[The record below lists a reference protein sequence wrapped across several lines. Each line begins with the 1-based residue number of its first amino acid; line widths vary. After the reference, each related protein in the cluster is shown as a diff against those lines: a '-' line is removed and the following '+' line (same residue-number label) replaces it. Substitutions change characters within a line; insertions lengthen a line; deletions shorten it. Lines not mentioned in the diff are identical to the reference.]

1 MPDVLVVNLTR
12 FGDLLQ
18 SQPLIH
24 DLHDSGHS
32 VGLICLENF
41 LPALPLL
48 RHVEAAWALPGSKL
62 LGCLDHDWKAAAACL
77 LEFAQ
82 GIRREARPRHVL
94 NLTATLPARL
104 LTRLLAGEDAA
115 ILGFGL
121 DAEGFGFHENVWF
134 SFLSGAVRQRLHAPF
149 NLVDMFRMA
158 AIRLTS
164 PDISTRPGKNLL
176 QQPGPEAN
184 AWADALLDTG
194 TVSGGEAAQGFVA
207 LQLGASEARRQWPVA
222 HFAALADRLWQTA
235 GLCPVL
241 LGSRGERAL
250 AEAYAAAARAPFF
263 DAVGRT
269 DIPQLAAL
277 LARCRLLL
285 TNDTGTMHL
294 AAGLGVP
301 SLAFFLATAQP
312 WDTGPYLPGCC
323 CLEPALPCHPCPYS
337 APCTRRE
344 SCRSQITPESV
355 AELVLGW
362 LQQGDWRA
370 GLGPQLAAQAR
381 VWQTGT
387 DARGFATVEA
397 LSPHATEE
405 RSLWLG
411 QQRIFWRQILDEMCG
426 LSPDTTSD
434 MPLWAGAVPCTAAL
448 RQRVRPVLEQAAR
461 LLELLAEQGR
471 ILGKSA
477 QAGQLFL
484 RNCDRLQAL
493 LESCPELAVLGIFWA
508 ELRQERGDR
517 MEELLLLI
525 ALLARHLRLWAR
537 SLDSAP
543 ATVGVA

>member
-24 DLHDSGHS
+24 DLHDSGFS
-32 VGLICLENF
+32 VGLVCLENF

-48 RHVEAAWALPGSKL
+48 QHVEAAWPLPGSKL
-62 LGCLDHDWKAAAACL
+62 LGCLDADWKSAAALL

-82 GIRREARPRHVL
+82 GIRREARPHHVL

-104 LTRLLAGEDAA
+104 LTRLLAADGAS

-134 SFLSGAVRQRLHAPF
+134 SFLSGAVRQRLHTPF

-158 AIRLTS
+158 AVHLT
-164 PDISTRPGKNLL
+164 PPEISSRPGRNGL
-176 QQPGPEAN
+176 QQPGPA
-184 AWADALLDTG
+184 AQTHAMALLAGAG
-194 TVSGGEAAQGFVA
+194 TDARPEAQGLVA
-207 LQLGASEARRQWPVA
+207 LQLGASEERRQWPVA
-222 HFAALADRLWQTA
+222 HFASLGDRLWQTA
-235 GLCPVL
+235 GLLPLL
-241 LGSRGERAL
+241 LGSRGERPL
-250 AEAYAAAARAPFF
+250 AAGYAAAARGPFI
-263 DAVGRT
+263 DAVGQT

-277 LARCRLLL
+277 LGQCRLLI

-323 CLEPALPCHPCPYS
+323 CLEPAMPCHPCPYS
-337 APCTRRE
+337 RPCAHNQA
-344 SCRSQITPESV
+344 CRSRIAPEPV

-362 LQQGDWRA
+362 LRQGDWRA
-370 GLGPQLAAQAR
+370 GLGPRLAASAR
-381 VWQTGT
+381 VWQTGG
-387 DARGFATVEA
+387 DARGFAVVKP
-397 LSPHATEE
+397 LSDHAHEE

-411 QQRIFWRQILDEMCG
+411 QQRVFWRQILDEMCG
-426 LSPDTTSD
+426 SQSAGDT
-434 MPLWAGAVPCTAAL
+434 WAAGAPCTPAL
-448 RQRVRPVLEQAAR
+448 RQRVGPVLEQAGR

-471 ILGKSA
+471 LVGRST

-493 LESCPELAVLGIFWA
+493 LEGCPELAALGFFWC
-508 ELRQERGDR
+508 ELRQERGGR
-517 MEELLLLI
+517 MEELLSLI
-525 ALLARHLRLWAR
+525 SLMARHLHLWAAVLADGKL
-537 SLDSAP
+537 SD
-543 ATVGVA
+543 